1 MARFVTRV
9 KAAYRSWGIPGSGTQ
24 IYSRLHQVTWLS
36 KISEPGVGLRAA
48 FYFQQLDAL
57 RTLRQ
62 EVRQELL
69 AESHKHSAWK
79 RLCGIPSIGPIRAA
93 VALGV
98 LQTPHRF
105 RTKRQLW
112 GISGFAIETRSSA
125 DHRHVNGQM
134 QKVKKRASIRGLNQ
148 KNNHDL
154 KNLLKGTQAT
164 AAAQPRPFPEV
175 YTAFLA

>member
-1 MARFVTRV
+1 MTRV
-9 KAAYRSWGIPGSGTQ
+9 KALYRSWGIPCSGTQ
-24 IYSRLHQVTWLS
+24 IYARLHRVTWLS
-36 KISEPGVGLRAA
+36 KISEPGVRLRAA

-105 RTKRQLW
+105 RTKRQF
-112 GISGFAIETRSSA
+112 GSISGFADETPSNP
-125 DHRHVNGQM
+125 DHRHFNDQLQNVH
-134 QKVKKRASIRGLNQ
+134 K
-148 KNNHDL
+148 
-154 KNLLKGTQAT
+154 
-164 AAAQPRPFPEV
+164 PFTHPCL
-175 YTAFLA
+175 Y